1 MVDSSGM
8 AVTPAILAIDVGSTK
23 IKAAAVTADGQLIG
37 LHHGR
42 TPYLSATPPVFEI
55 EMNALATSTLLTMS
69 RVVNALSAQRVDV
82 QIQAI
87 AVTALGDGVWLLD
100 ATGQA
105 VEPALTW
112 RDARSIDVLR
122 RWRREGRL
130 DKVAHY
136 TGTRPTT
143 AHQTTQ
149 LAWLTEVAPE
159 RLKHARHVCFAEDWI
174 GFVLTGCIGVCVT
187 SFEHTYGHPHTILAN
202 HETASSDDYTRVAQI
217 VLDILNLGAVYPM
230 IPEVHSPLEPRGRL
244 KQSVAMQIGLP
255 EGLPV
260 FVGPFDAVAG
270 MFGLNAVDFSKA
282 VSIIGTA
289 AIHQCWT
296 KKFCSN
302 MPGYLVK
309 HIQDKN
315 IFLRFVATSAGLINL
330 EFWARILYPDLRED
344 NDFWMSIEE
353 NLNLASDKLIYL
365 PYLTFGEERS
375 EKEEWSLGSCFLGL
389 NSGHTRDNLMYA
401 VYEGIALQTARIYDL
416 LLDHNCLQQIAEI
429 RFGGG
434 GARSNLLAS
443 LIAQSTGVQVVRP
456 HLDEIGLTGI
466 AAVAW
471 TALHPNSSLDYWIQ
485 NMLKYLRVK
494 IFTPDVK
501 NKERYKVLKQRIDDI
516 VNSLSKVKTNWAF
529 YL

>member
-1 MVDSSGM
+1 M
-8 AVTPAILAIDVGSTK
+8 AVTPAILAIDVGSTT

-42 TPYLSATPPVFEI
+42 TPYLSAPPPVSEI
-55 EMNALATSTLLTMS
+55 EMNALAASTLLTMS

-87 AVTALGDGVWLLD
+87 AITALGDGVWLLD
-100 ATGQA
+100 ANGQA
-105 VEPALTW
+105 IEPALTW

-130 DKVAHY
+130 DRVARY

-174 GFVLTGCIGVCVT
+174 GFVLTGCIGVCAT
-187 SFEHTYGHPHTILAN
+187 SFEHTYGHPHTILAD

-217 VLDILNLGAVYPM
+217 VLDILNLDAVHPM
-230 IPEVHSPLEPRGRL
+230 IPEVRSPLEPRGKL
-244 KQSVAMQIGLP
+244 KQSVARRIGLP

-260 FVGPFDAVAG
+260 FVGPFDVVAG

-289 AIHQCWT
+289 AVHQCWT

-302 MPGYLVK
+302 MPGYLVR

-315 IFLRFVATSAGLINL
+315 IFLRFIATSAGMINL
-330 EFWARILYPDLRED
+330 EFWAKILYPDLREN
-344 NDFWMSIEE
+344 NDFWISIEE
-353 NLNLASDKLIYL
+353 NLNLASDRLIYL

-375 EKEEWSLGSCFLGL
+375 EEKEWSLGGCFLGL
-389 NSGHTRDNLMYA
+389 NSGHTRENLMYA

-416 LLDHNCLQQIAEI
+416 LLDHNCLQQIEEI

-443 LIAQSTGVQVVRP
+443 LIAQSTGVQVVCP
-456 HLDEIGLTGI
+456 HLDEIGLIGI

-471 TALHPNSSLDYWIQ
+471 TALHPNSLLDYWTQ
-485 NMLKYLRVK
+485 NMLKSSKIK
-494 IFTPDVK
+494 IFIPNAK
-501 NKERYKVLKQRIDDI
+501 NEERYKALKEYVDNI
-516 VNSLSKVKTNWAF
+516 VSDLSKVKINRMSS
-529 YL
+529 L